1 MDWQKRRCR
10 RAEYQDIG
18 VIGLDYTEDEVVFR
32 VRGMG
37 DEYVVVINQDANLF
51 ETVSCD
57 CDDMVFRGS
66 EIRCKHLCHVL
77 LALGADPQDVCDPD
91 YEPVQHELNELL
103 MYAPLIVQDESRIPS
118 HIDKSVENEYYTNYS
133 KVNFEQNPSGSSDLR

>member
-10 RAEYQDIG
+10 RAEYQDIA

-66 EIRCKHLCHVL
+66 EIRCKHLCHIL
-77 LALGADPQDVCDPD
+77 LALGADQQDVCDPD
-91 YEPVQHELNELL
+91 YEPMQHELNEML
-103 MYAPLIVQDESRIPS
+103 MYAPLIVRDESRTPR
-118 HIDKSVENEYYTNYS
+118 HIDKSVDNEDYS
-133 KVNFEQNPSGSSDLR
+133 KVKLEQSPPDDSDLR